1 ILYNKSIPVDIVI
14 AEGRDPTS
22 LHPFKG
28 NIDVE
33 KLKLILQEKKEEVS
47 IITLVLT
54 NNAGGGQPV
63 SVENVEAVS
72 KLAKE
77 YGIPFFLDIARVIEN
92 CYFIKTRDAKY
103 NHKSLQEILKI
114 ICDEADGVWMSA
126 KKDASVNIGG
136 FLALKDPKLAS
147 ELRERLIM
155 FEGFPSY
162 GGLAGRDLEAIATG
176 LEEALGPD
184 VIPHRINQVEY
195 LVRRLQE
202 EQVPVVLPP
211 GGHAAFIDAKSFLP
225 HIPSHQFPA
234 HALVCE
240 LYLRGGIRAVEIGS
254 LTFGKNINGK
264 FIPANLELVRL
275 TIPRRTYEKAHFDYI
290 VETVKEIKKYA
301 DTIKGY
307 KITEESEFL
316 RHFTCKLEQI

>member
-1 ILYNKSIPVDIVI
+1 
-14 AEGRDPTS
+14 
-22 LHPFKG
+22 
-28 NIDVE
+28 
-33 KLKLILQEKKEEVS
+33 
-47 IITLVLT
+47 
-54 NNAGGGQPV
+54 
-63 SVENVEAVS
+63 
-72 KLAKE
+72 
-77 YGIPFFLDIARVIEN
+77 
-92 CYFIKTRDAKY
+92 
-103 NHKSLQEILKI
+103 
-114 ICDEADGVWMSA
+114 
-126 KKDASVNIGG
+126 
-136 FLALKDPKLAS
+136 
-147 ELRERLIM
+147 
-155 FEGFPSY
+155 
-162 GGLAGRDLEAIATG
+162 
-176 LEEALGPD
+176 
-184 VIPHRINQVEY
+184 
-195 LVRRLQE
+195 
-202 EQVPVVLPP
+202 VVLPP

-254 LTFGKNINGK
+254 LMFGKNINGK